1 MITPQDKNEVL
12 EIKMEA
18 DIINARVKV
27 KALAEA
33 IGFGYMDQTRI
44 ATAVSE
50 LVRNALEHGGG
61 GQITIKQLNKHDK
74 HGLEITVED
83 HGPGIK
89 NLELA
94 LKGGYSTKGGLGCGL
109 SGARKLMD
117 FFTVETVVGRGTVV
131 TAKKWLPK

>member
-1 MITPQDKNEVL
+1 MVL
-12 EIKMEA
+12 EIKNEMFDIKVEA
-18 DIINARVKV
+18 DIINARIKV

-50 LVRNALEHGGG
+50 LTRNALEHAGG
-61 GQITIKQLNKHDK
+61 GQISITPIKDLEKQ
-74 HGLEITVED
+74 GLEITVID
-83 HGPGIK
+83 HGLGIK

-94 LKGGYSTKGGLGCGL
+94 LKGGYSTKGGLGFGL
-109 SGARKLMD
+109 SGSKKLMD
-117 FFTVETVVGRGTVV
+117 AFAVKTELGKGTVV

>member
-1 MITPQDKNEVL
+1 LSQLAENEVFM
-12 EIKMEA
+12 IKVEA

-27 KALAEA
+27 KALAES

-50 LVRNALEHGGG
+50 LTRNALEHGGG
-61 GQITIKQLNKHDK
+61 GQITITSTKNQHNQ
-74 HGLEITVED
+74 GLEITVED
-83 HGPGIK
+83 HGPGIQ

-94 LKGGYSTKGGLGCGL
+94 LKGGHSTKGGLGFGL
-109 SGARKLMD
+109 SGSKRLMD
-117 FFTVETVVGRGTVV
+117 TFLIKTEVGKGTMV